1 MVPKDIDAA
10 ADRCYGCSNPQCKE
24 ACPIKLEIPKI
35 IDFVKKDDL
44 ESAYR
49 EIIKKSYLG
58 SVCSRVC
65 PQEQQCEGSCVR
77 GIASTPVDIG
87 KIEKYVSDWGLKN
100 CKEDMMPITYEK
112 VAIIGSGPAGLTCA
126 IELRRMGYDVTI
138 FERENELGGILR
150 YGIPEYRLPNKIVDS
165 VVENILSYGI
175 KVNTNQTFG
184 EDFTLEDLANDDF
197 KAAFLGI
204 GNDMPKLLNIPGS
217 ELKGVYGANDF
228 LKNIDNINFERV
240 LVVGGGNVAMDVAR
254 MAKLKGAKEVT
265 DVYRKTKIMMK
276 ANKLEVEAAEKE
288 GIKFKFES
296 VPLEIVGNNGNV
308 DGVICS
314 DGDTILADTIV
325 MAIGSLPDFE
335 KISDEI
341 ELTDES
347 LIKVDENGETSL
359 TGLFAGGD
367 LVERRA
373 TVCMAIKSATIA
385 ANGINKE
392 LRSL

>member
-1 MVPKDIDAA
+1 MVPKNIDEI

-87 KIEKYVSDWGLKN
+87 EIEKYVSDWGLKN
-100 CKEDMMPITYEK
+100 GKEDMMPIMYEK
-112 VAIIGSGPAGLTCA
+112 VAVIGSGPAGLTCA

-138 FERENELGGILR
+138 FERESELGGILR
-150 YGIPEYRLPNKIVDS
+150 YGIPEYRLPNKIVDG

-228 LKNIDNINFERV
+228 LRNIDNINFERV

-254 MAKLKGAKEVT
+254 MAKLKGAKEVI

-276 ANKLEVEAAEKE
+276 ANKLEVESAENE
-288 GIKFKFES
+288 GIKFKFEC
-296 VPLEIVGNNGNV
+296 VPSEIVGSNGNV

>member
-1 MVPKDIDAA
+1 MISENMKEAA
-10 ADRCYGCSNPQCKE
+10 ERCYGCSNPKCKE
-24 ACPIKLEIPKI
+24 GCPINLEIPQI

-44 ESAYR
+44 ESAYK
-49 EIIKKSYLG
+49 EILKKSYFG

-77 GIASTPVDIG
+77 GIASMPVDIG
-87 KIEKYVSDWGLKN
+87 EIEKYVSDWGLEN
-100 CKEDMMPITYEK
+100 FKEDMMPIMYEK
-112 VAIIGSGPAGLTCA
+112 VAVIGSGPAGLTCA

-150 YGIPEYRLPNKIVDS
+150 YGIPEYRLPNKVVDN
-165 VVENILSYGI
+165 VVANILSYGI

-184 EDFTLEDLANDDF
+184 VDFTLEDLANDDF

-204 GNDMPKLLNIPGS
+204 GNDMPKFLNIPGS
-217 ELKGVYGANDF
+217 DLKGVYGANDF
-228 LKNIDNINFERV
+228 LRNIDNINFERV

-296 VPLEIVGNNGNV
+296 VPAEIVGSDGTV
-308 DGVICS
+308 DGVVCNN
-314 DGDTILADTIV
+314 GDTILADTIV
-325 MAIGSLPDFE
+325 MAIGSLPDFD

-373 TVCMAIKSATIA
+373 TVCMAIKSAKVA

-392 LRSL
+392 LRGL

>member
-1 MVPKDIDAA
+1 MVPKNIDEA

-49 EIIKKSYLG
+49 EIIKKSYFG

-87 KIEKYVSDWGLKN
+87 EIEKYVSDWGLKN
-100 CKEDMMPITYEK
+100 CKEDMMPIMYEK
-112 VAIIGSGPAGLTCA
+112 VAVIGSGPAGLTCA

-138 FERENELGGILR
+138 FERESELGGILR
-150 YGIPEYRLPNKIVDS
+150 YGIPEYRLPNNIVDS

-204 GNDMPKLLNIPGS
+204 GNDMPKFLNIPGS
-217 ELKGVYGANDF
+217 ELKGVYGANEF
-228 LKNIDNINFERV
+228 LRNIDNIKFERV

-254 MAKLKGAKEVT
+254 MAKLKGAKEVI
-265 DVYRKTKIMMK
+265 DIYRKTRIMMK
-276 ANKLEVEAAEKE
+276 ANKLEVESAENE

-296 VPLEIVGNNGNV
+296 VPTEIVGSNGAV
-308 DGVICS
+308 DGVICD

-325 MAIGSLPDFE
+325 MAIGSLPDLD

-341 ELTDES
+341 ELTDEC

>member
-1 MVPKDIDAA
+1 MISENMKEAA
-10 ADRCYGCSNPQCKE
+10 ERCYGCSNPKCKE
-24 ACPIKLEIPKI
+24 GCPINLEIPQI

-44 ESAYR
+44 ESAYK
-49 EIIKKSYLG
+49 EILKKSYFG

-77 GIASTPVDIG
+77 GIAAMPVDIG
-87 KIEKYVSDWGLKN
+87 EIEKYVSDWGLEN
-100 CKEDMMPITYEK
+100 FKEDMMPVMYEK
-112 VAIIGSGPAGLTCA
+112 VAVIGSGPAGLTCA

-138 FERENELGGILR
+138 FERESELGGILR

-184 EDFTLEDLANDDF
+184 VDFTLEDLAHEDF

-204 GNDMPKLLNIPGS
+204 GNDMPKILNIPGS

-228 LKNIDNINFERV
+228 LRNIDNINFERV

-296 VPLEIVGNNGNV
+296 VPSEIVGSNGNV

-373 TVCMAIKSATIA
+373 TVCMAIKSAKVA

-392 LRSL
+392 LRGL

>member
-1 MVPKDIDAA
+1 MVPKNIDDA

-87 KIEKYVSDWGLKN
+87 EIEKYVSDWGLKN
-100 CKEDMMPITYEK
+100 CKEDMMPIMYEK
-112 VAIIGSGPAGLTCA
+112 VAVIGSGPAGLTCA

-138 FERENELGGILR
+138 FERESELGGILR

-165 VVENILSYGI
+165 VVENILSYEI

-228 LKNIDNINFERV
+228 LRNIDNINFERV

-254 MAKLKGAKEVT
+254 MAKLKGAKEVI

-276 ANKLEVEAAEKE
+276 ANKLEVEAAENE
-288 GIKFKFES
+288 GVKFKFES
-296 VPLEIVGNNGNV
+296 VPTEIVGSNGNV

>member
-1 MVPKDIDAA
+1 MVPKNIDEI

-87 KIEKYVSDWGLKN
+87 EIEKYVSDWGLKN

-296 VPLEIVGNNGNV
+296 VPSEIVGSNGNV

-314 DGDTILADTIV
+314 D
-325 MAIGSLPDFE
+325 
-335 KISDEI
+335 
-341 ELTDES
+341 
-347 LIKVDENGETSL
+347 
-359 TGLFAGGD
+359 
-367 LVERRA
+367 
-373 TVCMAIKSATIA
+373 
-385 ANGINKE
+385 
-392 LRSL
+392 